1 MSSEFN
7 YKQYLALLKK
17 WKYPAICAALLVM
30 TCAVAL
36 CYVLPK
42 KYEAR
47 SVVFIEKSIISD
59 MLKGIAVSPT
69 VEDKVKVLT
78 YALNSRTLIL
88 KVIDDLDLNVRRQD
102 DAHLEEMVKKFQ
114 ENVNIK
120 VKDKEGLFI
129 ISYTDTDPRL
139 ARDYVNNL
147 VRRYIE
153 ENISSKRQE
162 SYGATTFLAEQ
173 IKTFREKM
181 EKADAAVNAYRKEN
195 GAELAQEGGNVLV
208 DISAAQQRLD
218 EIRTRRAQLEAQMNM
233 LRTSNPSQIRL
244 SSMEKRLGELRTEFT
259 DSYPEVIKL
268 KSDIAT
274 LREQIHN
281 QTKGAALAEGESEE
295 LQKINIELQ
304 GLRESEA
311 IQRRT
316 LGSSRGLLQQIP
328 AVRAELERLERD
340 RDTQKAFYEE
350 LVTRQGQS
358 EISKQLEVQDKA
370 TTFRIIDPAVATS
383 RPVSPD
389 RVKII
394 LMGIFAGLA
403 AAMGIALFLDK
414 MDRSVKSV
422 DDLKGLGLSLL
433 AVIPSI
439 RNPKEYDLK
448 RKKDIRVFV
457 AAGAYF
463 CVILMFLAYE
473 VVDRYLL

>member
-7 YKQYLALLKK
+7 YKQYLSLLKK
-17 WKYPAICAALLVM
+17 WKYPAIIAALLVM
-30 TCAVAL
+30 TGAVAL
-36 CYVLPK
+36 SYLLPK
-42 KYEAR
+42 KYEAQ

-59 MLKGIAVSPT
+59 MLKGLAVSPT
-69 VEDKVKVLT
+69 VEDKIKVLT

-88 KVIDDLDLNVRRQD
+88 KVIDDLDLNVRKQG
-102 DAHLEEMVKKFQ
+102 DAHLEEMVKEFQ
-114 ENVNIK
+114 KNVNIK

-129 ISYTDTDPRL
+129 ISYSDTDPRL

-153 ENISSKRQE
+153 ENVSSKREE
-162 SYGATTFLAEQ
+162 SYGATTFMDEQ

-181 EKADAAVNAYRKEN
+181 EKADAAVNDYRRQK

-208 DISAAQQRLD
+208 DISTSQQRLD
-218 EIRTRRAQLEAQMNM
+218 EIRSRRAQLEAQRTM
-233 LRTSNPSQIRL
+233 LRTNDPSRARL
-244 SSMEKRLGELRTEFT
+244 AAMEKRLNELRTEFT

-274 LREQIHN
+274 IREQMHN
-281 QTKGAALAEGESEE
+281 RPKGAALAGGESEE
-295 LQKINIELQ
+295 LQRINIELQ

-311 IQRRT
+311 IQRST
-316 LGSSRGLLQQIP
+316 LGSSRGLLQQMP
-328 AVRAELERLERD
+328 AVRAELERLERE
-340 RDTQKAFYEE
+340 RDTQKAFYEQ

-370 TTFRIIDPAVATS
+370 TTFRIIDPAVAPN

-389 RVKII
+389 RVKMIM
-394 LMGIFAGLA
+394 MGILAGLA
-403 AAMGIALFLDK
+403 AGFGICLLLDK
-414 MDRSVKSV
+414 MDNSVKSV
-422 DDLKGLGLSLL
+422 DALKVFGLPVL
-433 AVIPSI
+433 AAIPSI
-439 RNPKEYDLK
+439 RDPQVQALK
-448 RKKDIRVFV
+448 QKKDIRVFI

-463 CVILMFLAYE
+463 CLILMVLAYE